1 MSADRVETLQAMLF
15 EQPRD
20 TFLHYA
26 LATEYRLLGK
36 SREALE
42 QYNQILEIDPG
53 YKGVYLHLAS
63 LYAETGDPDNARK
76 TYLKGLMIT
85 MASGDDHAYREL
97 QAAYA
102 GFEDWGEDE

>member
-1 MSADRVETLQAMLF
+1 MSADRVETLRAMLL
-15 EQPRD
+15 EQPQD

-26 LATEYRLLGK
+26 LATEYRLLGQ

-63 LYAETGDPDNARK
+63 LYVETGDPDNARK
-76 TYLKGLMIT
+76 TYLKGLMVT
-85 MASGDDHAYREL
+85 LANGDDHAYREL

-102 GFEDWGEDE
+102 GFEDWQDE